1 MHEMARWLVVDVGKI
16 PLFTNCV
23 DSEKTKRFRRKPYGD
38 TRDWTCLY
46 ASLNELHAAAQ
57 AGERAGEGE
66 RTYVRLSVC
75 RVI

>member
-1 MHEMARWLVVDVGKI
+1 MHKMARWLVVGVGKS

-38 TRDWTCLY
+38 TRDCTCLY

-57 AGERAGEGE
+57 AGGRAGEGE
-66 RTYVRLSVC
+66 RMYVRLSVC
-75 RVI
+75 HVI